1 MARKWWT
8 LAAVVAGVFMLVLDI
23 TIVNVALPAIGRDF
37 HSPLTDLQWVLDA
50 YALALAAGLLTG
62 GSLADLWGRRRL
74 YAVGVAVFT
83 ACSLLCGFATGPLF
97 LALARTGQ
105 GIGGA
110 VVWATSLALLSDAF
124 RGRDRGV
131 AFGIYGGILG
141 IAVAVGPLLGGVL
154 TSSMSWRWIFWV
166 NVPVGIA
173 VIIVTLTKLAESKN
187 PMAHRPDWAGFA
199 VFTAAL
205 VLLIYGLITAAGGW
219 GQPKVY
225 ATLTA
230 AAVLLAV
237 FPFLEAAQEHPMLDL
252 AIFRKPTF
260 NGGLIAA
267 IGLNAS
273 IYSLFTYLVLYMQQ
287 QLGLS
292 PEQTG
297 VRFLALTGAMFVAS
311 TLAGRLTGAVPARL
325 MISGGFVLIGAG
337 ILLMAGL
344 SASSGWL
351 HLLAGML
358 IAGAGS
364 GLVTVPL
371 PSPAVV
377 VVHVSKAGAASGI
390 NATARQVGLAAG
402 IAALGAILTTRMQDS
417 VAGQLAHTALA
428 AQAARIADGISASS
442 TPAGGGAGLAP
453 AAARAVRTGFA
464 DGLNEILIITAVVAF
479 VAAILSLVLI
489 RARDFV
495 PPPSAPSSA
504 ESERGLAQGA
514 AQAG

>member
-141 IAVAVGPLLGGVL
+141 IAVAVLALLGRVV
-154 TSSMSWRWIFWV
+154 TSSLSWRWIFWV

-225 ATLTA
+225 ATLAA

-337 ILLMAGL
+337 ILLMAAL
-344 SASSGWL
+344 S
-351 HLLAGML
+351 
-358 IAGAGS
+358 
-364 GLVTVPL
+364 
-371 PSPAVV
+371 
-377 VVHVSKAGAASGI
+377 
-390 NATARQVGLAAG
+390 
-402 IAALGAILTTRMQDS
+402 AILTTRMQDS

-442 TPAGGGAGLAP
+442 TPAGSAAGLAP
-453 AAARAVRTGFA
+453 AAAGAVAEAVRTGFA